1 MTAATTSTPAYRPFL
16 EACREHGISKT
27 VAYSLA
33 NAGLVETFKLGAKRY
48 VIVESLRTL
57 PERLGKAGPQ

>member
-1 MTAATTSTPAYRPFL
+1 MATPNTPAYRPFL

-27 VAYSLA
+27 VAYELA

-57 PERLGKAGPQ
+57 PERLGKAGAQ

>member
-1 MTAATTSTPAYRPFL
+1 METPNTPAYRPFL

-27 VAYSLA
+27 TAYELM

-57 PERLGKAGPQ
+57 PERLGKAGEV